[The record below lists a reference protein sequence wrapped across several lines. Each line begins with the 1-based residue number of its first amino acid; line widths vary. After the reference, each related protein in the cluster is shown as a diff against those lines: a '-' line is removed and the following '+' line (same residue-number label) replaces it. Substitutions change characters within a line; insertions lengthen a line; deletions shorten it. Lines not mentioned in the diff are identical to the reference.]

1 MTDIV
6 RFRCLNCGH
15 RFQSEVLDE
24 QERRDARRRDMPTSP
39 VRCPACYRTDIR
51 RGWE

>member
-24 QERRDARRRDMPTSP
+24 YERREARRRDTPTSP
-39 VRCPACYRTDIR
+39 VHCPVCNRVDIR
-51 RGWE
+51 HGWD